1 MCFEWRWVSAR
12 TKRVDSRPVNVGVA
26 AGNSTRSRN
35 RTIVFLGI
43 PGFGE
48 GKPTAPDVKMAERAL
63 RRTSKAILG

>member
-1 MCFEWRWVSAR
+1 
-12 TKRVDSRPVNVGVA
+12 VGVA